1 MTIFVI
7 KVQAGTIIALQQTK
21 TTLKIKNMFTVSFIA
36 AMMMLFN
43 HGGNSD
49 KPQKDDN
56 VRKNI
61 ELTDEQKAISRASNE
76 FTFDFMKILASKE
89 DKNVNMFAS
98 PFSLQTALAMT
109 TEGAVGDT
117 REEMLKALK
126 LSDFSQEEIAGFYKT
141 IIPSLE
147 KVDKKTVMEI
157 ANSFWSKKAIE
168 IKKDYAAILKADY
181 YAECETLANDK
192 KEAAKAVNAWCS
204 KKTHG
209 MINHVVDEV
218 SEEQM
223 VALINA
229 IYFNGEWSE
238 PFRERSNYDTDFTNH
253 DGTTSK
259 VTLMRRD
266 DDMDVYL
273 GEEARSLS
281 LPYGNRAYVMTII
294 LPEKGVDVDDVVAKL
309 DADTWRKYRYG
320 GRNYEVT
327 LSFPKFETEYT
338 TSDLCIKTLK
348 DMGLKKAFTRSADF
362 TGISKTT
369 LFISQI
375 IHKARVKVNEKGT
388 EAAAVSYIG
397 MELTSAIP
405 RQEHITFKVDRP
417 FIYAISEVSTG
428 AIVFMGVQKKF

>member
-1 MTIFVI
+1 
-7 KVQAGTIIALQQTK
+7 
-21 TTLKIKNMFTVSFIA
+21 
-36 AMMMLFN
+36 MMLN
-43 HGGNSD
+43 NNSSD
-49 KPQKDDN
+49 KIDRSQKDDN

-61 ELTDEQKAISRASNE
+61 ELTETQKAIGRSSNE

-109 TEGAVGDT
+109 AEGAVGDT
-117 REEMLKALK
+117 KDEMLKALK
-126 LSDFSQEEIAGFYKT
+126 LSDFNQADIAGFYKA
-141 IIPSLE
+141 IIPALE
-147 KVDKKTVMEI
+147 KVDKTTVMEI
-157 ANSFWSKKAIE
+157 ANSFWSKESIE
-168 IKKDYAAILKADY
+168 IKKDYAAILKDNY
-181 YAECETLANDK
+181 YAECEKLDFDK
-192 KEAAKAVNAWCS
+192 KAAAKAINAWCS

-238 PFRERSNYDTDFTNH
+238 PFRERSNYDSEFTNH
-253 DGTTSK
+253 DGSTKT

-281 LPYGNRAYVMTII
+281 LPYGNHAYVMTII

-309 DADTWRKYRYG
+309 DTETWRKYRYG
-320 GRNYEVT
+320 GRDYEVT
-327 LSFPKFETEYT
+327 LSLPKFETEYT
-338 TSDLCIKTLK
+338 ASDLCIKTLK
-348 DMGLKKAFTRSADF
+348 DMGLQKAFTRSANF

-369 LFISQI
+369 LFISQV

-405 RQEHITFKVDRP
+405 RQEHIVFKVDRP

>member
-1 MTIFVI
+1 M
-7 KVQAGTIIALQQTK
+7 K
-21 TTLKIKNMFTVSFIA
+21 MFTVLFIA
-36 AMMMLFN
+36 AIMMLSN
-43 HGGNSD
+43 QSCDSID

-61 ELTDEQKAISRASNE
+61 ELTETQKGICRTSNE
-76 FTFDFMKILASKE
+76 FTFDFMKTLAKME

-117 REEMLKALK
+117 KDEMLKALK
-126 LSDFSQEEIAGFYKT
+126 LSDFSQADIADFYKA
-141 IIPSLE
+141 IIPALQN
-147 KVDKKTVMEI
+147 VDKKTVMEI
-157 ANSFWSKKAIE
+157 ANSFWAKESIE
-168 IKKDYAAILKADY
+168 IKKDYSAILKSNY
-181 YAECETLANDK
+181 YAECEKLDFNGKA
-192 KEAAKAVNAWCS
+192 AAKAVNAWCS

-218 SEEQM
+218 SEDQM

-238 PFRERSNYDTDFTNH
+238 PFRERSNYDTEFTNH
-253 DGTTSK
+253 DGSTKT

-281 LPYGNRAYVMTII
+281 LPYGNHAYVMTII

-309 DADTWRKYRYG
+309 DTETWRKYRYG
-320 GRNYEVT
+320 GRDYEVT

-338 TSDLCIKTLK
+338 ASDLCIKTLK
-348 DMGLKKAFTRSADF
+348 EMGMKKAFTRSADF

-369 LFISQI
+369 LFISQV

-405 RQEHITFKVDRP
+405 RQEHIVFKVDRP

-428 AIVFMGVQKKF
+428 TIVFMGVQKKF